1 MRDGRPA
8 RVISGSFT
16 IESLDIDEHSR
27 GRMAARTLERLDLGF
42 GVPKEKPK
50 LL

>member
-1 MRDGRPA
+1 
-8 RVISGSFT
+8 
-16 IESLDIDEHSR
+16 
-27 GRMAARTLERLDLGF
+27 MAARTLERLDLGF